1 MKTMTCQQLG
11 GPCDLGHRG
20 QSADEVIKAQDKH
33 LRAAV
38 KAGDE
43 THRPARQEMRSRWM
57 HPKQS
62 LGWYNDVKSAFAE
75 LPEDCPGPSDGA
87 GSSGAADAGAP
98 LPRGSRH
105 DRGPTWVPR
114 PRHASAARP
123 IPRPWRSGARSCAVD
138 RCGTQNCMRPSRRRE
153 RCSSRRSPVSA
164 SPTSREAG
172 SIPR

>member
-1 MKTMTCQQLG
+1 DGAATRGLPAPVSHSRTRVRRHSDSSSPPIPSRKDETMKTMTCQQLG

-114 PRHASAARP
+114 PRHASA
-123 IPRPWRSGARSCAVD
+123 
-138 RCGTQNCMRPSRRRE
+138 
-153 RCSSRRSPVSA
+153 
-164 SPTSREAG
+164 
-172 SIPR
+172 